1 VTSSTKSQK
10 TTEELVASFMERLG
24 ERDAEGIGELFADE
38 IDWYVPGSEALP
50 WTGSRSRR
58 EQVAEYFRTMWPAYV
73 PGQSSATVDKVVIH
87 GDDAVVFSTFSHTVI
102 KNGRRLNNPAALHLT
117 IANGQIVRMHLYEDT
132 LAVHEAFKD

>member
-1 VTSSTKSQK
+1 VTK
-10 TTEELVASFMERLG
+10 TTEELVASFMNRLG

-58 EQVAEYFRTMWPAYV
+58 EQVAEYFRALWSAFV
-73 PGQSSATVDKVVIH
+73 AGQSTATVGKVVIG
-87 GDDAVVFSTFSHTVI
+87 GDDAVVFVSFSHTVA
-102 KNGRRLNNPAALHLT
+102 KNGRRLQTPAALHLT

-132 LAVHEAFKD
+132 LAVHEAFGD

>member
-1 VTSSTKSQK
+1 M
-10 TTEELVASFMERLG
+10 ASFMDRLG